1 MIDARSL
8 HGWLNVRQRFND
20 WLRERLAQYGFE
32 EGEDF
37 YCLSSKTGGRPRKDY
52 LLTLDMAKELAMV
65 ERTDVGRETRRYFIR
80 MERAALPISQDH
92 RMTDNPPPRSDIES
106 SP

>member
-37 YCLSSKTGGRPRKDY
+37 YCLSSKTGGRPRKDC

-92 RMTDNPPPRSDIES
+92 G
-106 SP
+106 